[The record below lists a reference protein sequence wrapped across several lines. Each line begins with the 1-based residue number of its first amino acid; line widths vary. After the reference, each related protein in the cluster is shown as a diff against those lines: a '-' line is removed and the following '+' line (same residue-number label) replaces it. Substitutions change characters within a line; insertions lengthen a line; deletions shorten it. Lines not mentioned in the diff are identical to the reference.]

1 MAGPADI
8 PLRSAAQHWRTAPLT
23 TTRTTTTRTTTTRTT
38 TTRTTTTRTTT
49 TRTTRATST
58 RRTRSGGSLHRS
70 RRANRHGYASPQSA
84 YVPEHPRDLT
94 VSRERG
100 WRTDEG
106 RHPFPL
112 LLGRG
117 TVLAPCENFSVR
129 EKS

>member
-8 PLRSAAQHWRTAPLT
+8 PLRSAAQHWRTARLT
-23 TTRTTTTRTTTTRTT
+23 MTMTMTMTRTRTTMTTRTTTTRTTG
-38 TTRTTTTRTTT
+38 
-49 TRTTRATST
+49 
-58 RRTRSGGSLHRS
+58 SGGSPHRS

-129 EKS
+129 EK

>member
-38 TTRTTTTRTTT
+38 TTRTT
-49 TRTTRATST
+49 RATST
-58 RRTRSGGSLHRS
+58 TSTRTTRSGGSLHRS
-70 RRANRHGYASPQSA
+70 RRANHHGYASPQSA

-100 WRTDEG
+100 WRTHEG